1 MIRHTLAVT
10 VLSLLAVAFAAP
22 LSERSRSAAPTSLYV
37 SPTGSDS
44 NDGKSASTPLAT
56 LPAAQM
62 AARAVLKTASGQRD
76 GVTVNLAEGNYSL
89 AAPLTFTTED
99 SGSADAPVTWVGEKA
114 ARISGGVRV
123 SGWTSVPGPG
133 DVKLVKAQLPAAVT
147 TGARQLWVSG
157 VRVNR
162 TRFPDDKATA
172 TFKGSK
178 MTNAGFVLLQK
189 MPAETFSAGGSPEFV
204 YPQSCSPWTEPRC
217 AVDGVSDQ
225 ADGTTLIAMKQRKCS
240 P

>member
-133 DVKLVKAQLPAAVT
+133 DVKLVKA
-147 TGARQLWVSG
+147 
-157 VRVNR
+157 
-162 TRFPDDKATA
+162 RFPDDKATA

-189 MPAETFSAGGSPEFV
+189 MPAETFPAGGSPEFV